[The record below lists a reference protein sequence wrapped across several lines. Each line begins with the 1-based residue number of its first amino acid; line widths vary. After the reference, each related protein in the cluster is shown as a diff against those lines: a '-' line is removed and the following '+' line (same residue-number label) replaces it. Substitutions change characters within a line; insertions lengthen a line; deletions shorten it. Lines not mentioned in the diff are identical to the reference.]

1 MMSANEIKH
10 ILVVGAGQMGHQIAM
25 LCALGEYRTSLQDV
39 NVEALKDAE
48 KGLEK
53 RMDKWVAS
61 GKLTA
66 ASKEVA
72 FQNLTFTDNLNEA
85 AKDADFVI
93 EAIVE
98 KLTSK
103 QKLFRELDRLTP
115 KHTILASNSSTIV
128 NSLLA
133 EVTER
138 PDKVCNAHFFF
149 PPLVM
154 ECVEIVMS
162 EETSEETAQ
171 TALAVCDQIGKMG
184 IILRKEISGFV
195 ANHIL
200 GAIHKEAIALYENG
214 IADFRDIDLIVKKSL
229 GHPLGPFELIDLSG
243 ADVVNYVMQQQ
254 FAETG
259 NQQDKPPACIVAESR
274 SRSFRSENGT
284 RVLFLLIRW
293 LIRVTKHQEN
303 RE

>member
-25 LCALGEYRTSLQDV
+25 LCALGGYRTSLQDV
-39 NVEALKDAE
+39 NSEALKDAE
-48 KGLEK
+48 ASLEK

-66 ASKEVA
+66 SSKETA

-85 AKDADFVI
+85 ARDADFVI

-103 QKLFRELDRLTP
+103 QQLFRELDRLTP
-115 KHTILASNSSTIV
+115 KHAILASNSSTIV

-171 TALAVCDQIGKMG
+171 TALAVCEKIGKEG

-195 ANHIL
+195 ANRIL

-214 IADFRDIDLIVKKSL
+214 IADFKDIDLIVKKSL

-243 ADVVNYVMQQQ
+243 ADVVNFVMQQQ

-259 NQQDKPPACIVAESR
+259 NQADKPAACIVQKVEAGHLGRKTGQGFYSY
-274 SRSFRSENGT
+274 
-284 RVLFLLIRW
+284 
-293 LIRVTKHQEN
+293 N
-303 RE
+303 RG

>member
-25 LCALGEYRTSLQDV
+25 LCALGGYRTSLQDV
-39 NVEALKDAE
+39 NSEALKDAE
-48 KGLEK
+48 KSLKE

-66 ASKEVA
+66 SSKETA
-72 FQNLTFTDNLNEA
+72 FQNLIFTDNLNEA

-98 KLTSK
+98 KLVSK

-115 KHTILASNSSTIV
+115 KHAILASNSSTIV

-138 PDKVCNAHFFF
+138 SDRVCNMHFFF

-162 EETSEETAQ
+162 EETAEETAQ
-171 TALAVCDQIGKMG
+171 TTLAVCEKIGKTG

-195 ANHIL
+195 ANRIL
-200 GAIHKEAIALYENG
+200 GAIHKEAIALYDKG
-214 IADFRDIDLIVKKSL
+214 IADFKDIDIIVKKSL
-229 GHPLGPFELIDLSG
+229 GHPMGPFEVIDLSG
-243 ADVVNYVMQQQ
+243 ADVVNFVMEQQY
-254 FAETG
+254 AETG
-259 NQQDKPPACIVAESR
+259 NQEDKPAKCIVDKVKAGHLGR
-274 SRSFRSENGT
+274 KTGQGFYT
-284 RVLFLLIRW
+284 Y
-293 LIRVTKHQEN
+293 
-303 RE
+303 

>member
-1 MMSANEIKH
+1 MSANEIKH

-25 LCALGEYRTSLQDV
+25 LCALGGYRTSLQDV
-39 NVEALKDAE
+39 NSEALKDAE
-48 KGLEK
+48 KSLKE

-66 ASKEVA
+66 SSKETA
-72 FQNLTFTDNLNEA
+72 FQNLIFTDNLNEA

-98 KLTSK
+98 KLVSK

-115 KHTILASNSSTIV
+115 KHAILASNSSTIV
-128 NSLLA
+128 NSHLA

-138 PDKVCNAHFFF
+138 SDRVCNMHFFF

-162 EETSEETAQ
+162 EETAEETAQ
-171 TALAVCDQIGKMG
+171 TTLAVCEKIGKTG

-195 ANHIL
+195 ANRIL
-200 GAIHKEAIALYENG
+200 GAIHKEAIALYDKG
-214 IADFRDIDLIVKKSL
+214 IADFKDIDIIVKKSL
-229 GHPLGPFELIDLSG
+229 GHPMGPFEVIDLSG
-243 ADVVNYVMQQQ
+243 ADVVNFVMEQQY
-254 FAETG
+254 AETG
-259 NQQDKPPACIVAESR
+259 NQEDKPATCIVDKVKAGHLGR
-274 SRSFRSENGT
+274 KTGQGFYT
-284 RVLFLLIRW
+284 Y
-293 LIRVTKHQEN
+293 
-303 RE
+303 

>member
-25 LCALGEYRTSLQDV
+25 LCALGGYRTSLQDV
-39 NVEALKDAE
+39 NSEALKDAE
-48 KGLEK
+48 VSLKK
-53 RMDKWVAS
+53 RMDKWVAN

-66 ASKEVA
+66 SSKEIA

-98 KLTSK
+98 KLVSK

-115 KHTILASNSSTIV
+115 KHAILASNSSTIV

-138 PDKVCNAHFFF
+138 PDRVCNMHFFF

-162 EETSEETAQ
+162 EETAEETAQ
-171 TALAVCDQIGKMG
+171 TTLAVCEKIGKTG

-195 ANHIL
+195 ANRIL
-200 GAIHKEAIALYENG
+200 GAIHKEAIALYDKG
-214 IADFRDIDLIVKKSL
+214 IADFKGIDIIVKKSL
-229 GHPLGPFELIDLSG
+229 GHPMGPFEIIDLSG
-243 ADVVNYVMQQQ
+243 ADVVNFVMEQQY
-254 FAETG
+254 AETG
-259 NQQDKPPACIVAESR
+259 NQEDKPAKCIVDKVKAGHLGR
-274 SRSFRSENGT
+274 KTGQGFYT
-284 RVLFLLIRW
+284 Y
-293 LIRVTKHQEN
+293 
-303 RE
+303 

>member
-1 MMSANEIKH
+1 MSANEIKH

-25 LCALGEYRTSLQDV
+25 LCALGGYRTSLQDV
-39 NVEALKDAE
+39 NSEALKDAE
-48 KGLEK
+48 VSLKK
-53 RMDKWVAS
+53 RMDKWVAN

-66 ASKEVA
+66 SSKEIA

-98 KLTSK
+98 KLVSK

-115 KHTILASNSSTIV
+115 KHAILASNSSTIV

-138 PDKVCNAHFFF
+138 PDRVCNMHFFF

-162 EETSEETAQ
+162 EETAEETAQ
-171 TALAVCDQIGKMG
+171 TTLAVCEKIGKTG

-195 ANHIL
+195 ANRIL
-200 GAIHKEAIALYENG
+200 GAIHKEAIALYDKG
-214 IADFRDIDLIVKKSL
+214 IADFKGIDIIVKKSL
-229 GHPLGPFELIDLSG
+229 GHPMGPFEIIDLSG
-243 ADVVNYVMQQQ
+243 ADVVNFVMEQQY
-254 FAETG
+254 AETG
-259 NQQDKPPACIVAESR
+259 NQEDKPAKCIVDKVKAGHLGR
-274 SRSFRSENGT
+274 KTGQGFYT
-284 RVLFLLIRW
+284 Y
-293 LIRVTKHQEN
+293 
-303 RE
+303 